1 LPELQIYVKKGERE
15 MRQNK
20 RERKGERERQRE
32 RCSTLPQTDI
42 LLLFLAVLHED
53 LACTSLL
60 LESHRLY

>member
-1 LPELQIYVKKGERE
+1 

-32 RCSTLPQTDI
+32 RCPTLPQTDI